1 MFFRSKGAAKGSF
14 DLSRDQDFVEVCY
27 RVILDRTPDPEG
39 REHYVQSLASGA
51 LSRTDMV
58 RAMVLSEECRSRFL
72 FKYPPYEVLFDY
84 VTVADSAPF
93 APYVEDPP
101 YTEATLCELANP
113 RRWLE
118 EEWFNLL
125 RDLKAVPLGLENMH
139 RKGFEWTQT
148 VYGLQKL
155 GFLNDDTK
163 CLGVGC
169 GHEAL
174 VYWLA
179 NHTGQVIATDL
190 YEGNWTSKGGKEG
203 APDVLEDPDRYAPFE
218 YHRDRLTFQRMNGCD
233 LQFDDASFD
242 VTFSISSIEHFG
254 SHANS
259 AKAMAEM
266 GRVLRPGGVCALVTE
281 MSLNDKSHKEF
292 FRPEELLEYV
302 VAPSGLK
309 LIQLPVF
316 QLPRYALEHPS
327 KMPRE
332 INLTP
337 HLVLSKRGVV
347 FTSVIFFLRKP
358 A

>member
-1 MFFRSKGAAKGSF
+1 MLFKSKGAAKGSF
-14 DLSRDQDFVEVCY
+14 DLSRDEDFVEACY
-27 RVILDRTPDPEG
+27 RVILDRKSDPG
-39 REHYVQSLASGA
+39 GKEHYHTSLASGA
-51 LSRTDMV
+51 MSRTDVV
-58 RAMVLSEECRSRFL
+58 RSMVLSEECRNRFL

-84 VTVADSAPF
+84 VDVADPAPF
-93 APYVEDPP
+93 ASYVEDPP
-101 YTEATLCELANP
+101 YTEATLCELTNP

-125 RDLKAVPLGLENMH
+125 RDLKAVPLGLEYMH

-148 VYGLQKL
+148 IYGLKKL

-163 CLGVGC
+163 CLGVGS

-179 NHTGQVIATDL
+179 NNTGQVIATDL
-190 YEGNWTSKGGKEG
+190 YEGAWVSKGGKEG
-203 APDVLEDPDRYAPFE
+203 DPGVLEDPARYAPFE
-218 YHRDRLTFQRMNGCD
+218 YRRDRLTFQRMNGCD
-233 LQFDDASFD
+233 LEFADNSFD

-254 SHANS
+254 SHDNS
-259 AKAMAEM
+259 AKSMAEM

-281 MSLNDKSHKEF
+281 MIVNDKPHKEF
-292 FRPEELLEYV
+292 FRPHELLEYV

-309 LIQLPVF
+309 LIQLPEF
-316 QLPRYALEHPS
+316 KLPRYALEHPS
-327 KMPRE
+327 RVPQETM
-332 INLTP
+332 LTP